1 MADIQDSLTSLNEK
15 LDWIIRRLNYLESVL
30 AESQQ
35 YPEVASFLRSLKIG
49 TIVYDEPL
57 KTLNRLISVRHL
69 LESVSPKDEMS
80 RIILNAIAVKGA
92 QNISQLA
99 REIQYQRGKS
109 SRTTVRKKVD
119 SLVKS
124 KALVKEGTRYRL
136 PE

>member
-1 MADIQDSLTSLNEK
+1 MSDIQDSLASLSEK
-15 LDWIIRRLNYLESVL
+15 LDWIIHRLNYLESVL

-35 YPEVASFLRSLKIG
+35 YPEVAGFLRSLKMG
-49 TIVYDEPL
+49 AIVYDEPL

-69 LESVSPKDEMS
+69 LESAPAKDEVN
-80 RIILNAIAVKGA
+80 RIILNTIALKGS
-92 QNISQLA
+92 QNISQLT

-109 SRTTVRKKVD
+109 SRTTVRKRVD

-124 KALVKEGTRYRL
+124 KALTRDGTRYLL

>member
-1 MADIQDSLTSLNEK
+1 LSDIQDSLTSLNEK

-35 YPEVASFLRSLKIG
+35 YPEVASLLRSLKIG

-80 RIILNAIAVKGA
+80 RIILNAIALKGA
-92 QNISQLA
+92 QNVSQLS
-99 REIQYQRGKS
+99 REVQYQRGKS
-109 SRTTVRKKVD
+109 SRTTVRKRLD
-119 SLVKS
+119 NLVKN

>member
-1 MADIQDSLTSLNEK
+1 MSDIQDSLASLSEK

-35 YPEVASFLRSLKIG
+35 YPEVAGFLRSLKMG
-49 TIVYDEPL
+49 AIVYDEPL
-57 KTLNRLISVRHL
+57 KTLNRLISVRRL
-69 LESVSPKDEMS
+69 LESAPAKDEVN
-80 RIILNAIAVKGA
+80 RIILNTIALKGP
-92 QNISQLA
+92 QNISLLT

-109 SRTTVRKKVD
+109 SRTTVRKRVD

-124 KALVKEGTRYRL
+124 EALIRDGTRYLL

>member
-1 MADIQDSLTSLNEK
+1 MSDIQDSLASLSEK

-35 YPEVASFLRSLKIG
+35 YPEVVSFLRSLKIG

-69 LESVSPKDEMS
+69 LESAPSKDEVN
-80 RIILNAIAVKGA
+80 RIVLNTIALKGP
-92 QNISQLA
+92 QNISQLT

-109 SRTTVRKKVD
+109 SRTTVRKRVD
-119 SLVKS
+119 SLVKT
-124 KALVKEGTRYRL
+124 KVLVREGTRYLL

>member
-1 MADIQDSLTSLNEK
+1 MSGIQDSLTSLNEK

-30 AESQQ
+30 AESHQ

-80 RIILNAIAVKGA
+80 RIILNAIALKGA
-92 QNISQLA
+92 QNISQLT

-109 SRTTVRKKVD
+109 SRTTIRKRLD
-119 SLVKS
+119 NLVKS